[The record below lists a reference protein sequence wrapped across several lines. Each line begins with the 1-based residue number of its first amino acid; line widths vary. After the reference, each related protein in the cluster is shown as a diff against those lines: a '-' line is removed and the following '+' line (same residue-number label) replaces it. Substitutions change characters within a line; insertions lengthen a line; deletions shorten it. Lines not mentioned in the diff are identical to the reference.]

1 MRATR
6 LTVGRLLLAVGLMVS
21 LATACGPAGEPAA
34 HADHPDKPAA
44 SPSPSAAA
52 SAHAGH
58 DTTTPV
64 AHAPLRSGERFLTIA
79 MPGGPYTPSAPAGGK
94 DDYRC
99 FLVDPHLTSDTFV
112 TGAEV
117 IPGQPAIVH
126 HAILFRVTP
135 SQVAAAR
142 RHDAVTPGRGWT
154 CFGNAAVPSDGG
166 DGSPVR
172 ALDSAPWLAA
182 WAPGGGESVF
192 ARGTGMRLP
201 AGSQIVLQVHYN
213 LRAIDQATGPDDT
226 QVRLR
231 LAPGSTPLAAVHTM
245 LLVAPVELPCTAAE
259 SGPLCNRSIALQD
272 LTRRFGQQA
281 GATVGGLQLLC
292 GGSLVAPRAGPTQ
305 HCDRTVLQRMVVR
318 AVAGHMHLL
327 GRSISVTLN
336 PLGAHPQTLLD
347 RKVWDFDN
355 QRATPLRKP
364 VVVSPGD
371 TLRVTCTHDAG
382 LRAMLPELA
391 GEQPR
396 YVMWGE
402 GTADEMCLGIVLYT
416 LR

>member
-1 MRATR
+1 MQVTR
-6 LTVGRLLLAVGLMVS
+6 LTVGRLLLASVLVVS
-21 LATACGPAGEPAA
+21 LATACGPAQEPAA
-34 HADHPDKPAA
+34 PAGSGDHSA
-44 SPSPSAAA
+44 SPSGAADAPTGPA
-52 SAHAGH
+52 S
-58 DTTTPV
+58 TTSVSRT
-64 AHAPLRSGERFLTIA
+64 PLRPGERFLQIA
-79 MPGGPYTPSAPAGGK
+79 MPGGPYTPSAPADGK

-99 FLVDPHLTSDTFV
+99 FLVDPHLTSDTFI

-135 SQVAAAR
+135 GQVAAAR
-142 RHDAVTPGRGWT
+142 THDAMTPGRGWT
-154 CFGNAAVPSDGG
+154 CFGNAAVPG
-166 DGSPVR
+166 DGSDASPVS

-192 ARGTGMRLP
+192 ARGTGVRLA
-201 AGSQIVLQVHYN
+201 AGSEIVLQIHYN
-213 LRAIDQATGPDDT
+213 LRAIARATGPDNT

-231 LAPGSTPLAAVHTM
+231 LAPGSAPLAAVHTM
-245 LLVAPVELPCTAAE
+245 LLVAPIELPCTAAE
-259 SGPLCNRSIALQD
+259 SGPLCDRGNALLD
-272 LTRRFGQQA
+272 LSRRFGQQA
-281 GATVGGLQLLC
+281 GATVAGLQLLC

-305 HCDRTVLQRMVVR
+305 HCDRTVSRRMVVR

-336 PLGAHPQTLLD
+336 PRSPHPQTLLD
-347 RKVWDFDN
+347 RLVWDFDN
-355 QRATPLRKP
+355 QRATPLPKA
-364 VVVSPGD
+364 VVVQPGD
-371 TLRVTCTHDAG
+371 TLRVTCTHDAA
-382 LRAMLPELA
+382 LRSMLPELA